1 MTVDLP
7 HDAMLLEKRDGGC
20 RNGVNSGYFPGGKY
34 AYGKTFELDA
44 AMPGKSV
51 ALHFE
56 GVYQNCKVYVNGKLA
71 GSHRYGYTAFDVDIS
86 DFAESGEN
94 NIRVE
99 VDNSLEPN
107 CRWYSGS
114 GLYRPVHLLIREQN
128 HISQVHMETVQIHPA
143 KVRVD
148 VKTTQDSDITVDI
161 YEGEKRVASGKPGI
175 LEVPEAK
182 LWSAEKPFLYTILV
196 RTDTDER
203 VIAFGIRK
211 LEWNAEK
218 GLTVNGQR
226 VLLRGGCIHHDHG
239 VLGACEFR
247 DAEERRIRI
256 LKENGFNAVRIAHNP
271 ASQITLETCDKLGM
285 YVLNETFDGWYIPK
299 TYHDYARWFSEDW
312 KQDVTAMVES
322 ARNHPSVILY
332 SHGNEVSETAT
343 ERGTEVCRELT
354 DFIHSLD
361 PTRPVTAGI
370 NVLLNVY
377 ANMGLGV
384 YKDKG
389 DYQPKPLPRKGGYKE
404 KKTGSAFFNAM
415 AQKLGPL
422 MFFMSRGRKGDKA
435 CLGAANSLDVLGLN
449 YASSRYDEDV
459 KKYPDRLMV
468 GSETMVADLP
478 YNWERVKKYPQ
489 LLGDFVWSAWDYL
502 GEACIGDWTY
512 HSYNGLPLLA
522 GQGMIDITGKPLAS
536 MYFMQIVW
544 GLRKE
549 PFIGVRPLNHAKE
562 APTTG
567 AWQFT
572 NAIDS
577 WSWQGYEGE
586 KAVVEVYANSASVRL
601 LLNGKEIANK
611 PVKKYK
617 TLFKLPYQPGTLT
630 AEALDERGNVI
641 SSHSLTTA
649 GEETVLRVTPDKMV
663 LCANN
668 QALCYLPIE
677 FTDKAGNVNFSDG
690 PAGLNLCPKNAY
702 TKFGVPNYVDELPQD
717 WQWGWIR
724 KIEPF
729 VLAKPGKGYRVYQ
742 YMTCFPAATLQ
753 AQTWNP
759 SLIEEVGHAIG
770 TEMIEAGV
778 TLWLAPGLNIH
789 RNPLCGRNFE
799 YYSEDP
805 YVSGV
810 MAASVTRGAQSHPG
824 LGVTIKHFCCNNQ
837 EDKRET
843 VSENVPERALREIY
857 LRGFEIAVRKSKPWA
872 VMTSYNLVNGV
883 HTFASNDLC
892 TKALRNEWEYQGLVM
907 TDWTAS
913 EKNPG
918 EHTSCILAGNDLI
931 MPGHPGAKKELT
943 AALKSGQIKRSEL
956 EVAAANVLNVIFSSN
971 VWSINE

>member
-44 AMPGKSV
+44 AMLGKSV

-71 GSHRYGYTAFDVDIS
+71 GSHRYGYTAFDVNIS
-86 DFAESGEN
+86 DFVESGEN

-114 GLYRPVHLLIREQN
+114 GIYRPVHLLIREQN
-128 HISQVHMETVQIHPA
+128 HISQVHMETVQIQPA

-161 YEGEKRVASGKPGI
+161 YEGKKRVASGKPGL

-343 ERGTEVCRELT
+343 ERGMEVCRELT

-478 YNWERVKKYPQ
+478 YNWERVQKYPQ

-677 FTDKAGNVNFSDG
+677 FTDKAGNLKPYMEQRVEVAV
-690 PAGLNLCPKNAY
+690 AG
-702 TKFGVPNYVDELPQD
+702 
-717 WQWGWIR
+717 
-724 KIEPF
+724 
-729 VLAKPGKGYRVYQ
+729 
-742 YMTCFPAATLQ
+742 AATL
-753 AQTWNP
+753 AGFGSALCKTN
-759 SLIEEVGHAIG
+759 EVFDKPYHHSYRGRCLAVLR
-770 TEMIEAGV
+770 AGSTPGKAKV
-778 TLWLAPGLNIH
+778 T
-789 RNPLCGRNFE
+789 
-799 YYSEDP
+799 
-805 YVSGV
+805 
-810 MAASVTRGAQSHPG
+810 VTSAGMEH
-824 LGVTIKHFCCNNQ
+824 VTI
-837 EDKRET
+837 
-843 VSENVPERALREIY
+843 
-857 LRGFEIAVRKSKPWA
+857 
-872 VMTSYNLVNGV
+872 
-883 HTFASNDLC
+883 
-892 TKALRNEWEYQGLVM
+892 
-907 TDWTAS
+907 
-913 EKNPG
+913 
-918 EHTSCILAGNDLI
+918 
-931 MPGHPGAKKELT
+931 
-943 AALKSGQIKRSEL
+943 
-956 EVAAANVLNVIFSSN
+956 EVEVQ
-971 VWSINE
+971 